1 MPPENLSALFDRLR
15 RAADAQTEVPWLLRQ
30 DRLQRLAK
38 MLREQRLAIA
48 EAIDADFSGRSRH
61 ETDLLELFP
70 SLAGIRHALK
80 HGKKWMRP
88 RKVATEWYFWPGKSR
103 ILPQPLGLVGI
114 VSPWNYPLYLVAG
127 PLTGAFAA
135 GNRAMVKVSEFT
147 PAFARWLAD
156 AAPRYFAEDELA
168 VVCGGADTAAAFTA
182 LPFDHLLFTGS
193 TEIGKKVMRAAAEHL
208 TPLTLELGGKSPTLL
223 LEDADIRAAAA
234 RVMSGKLVN
243 AGQTCIAPDYVLL
256 PEAAK
261 TDFVA
266 AAKQWV
272 AAHYPQLA
280 DNPDYSRIINPDQH
294 RRLTGYLKQAQQ
306 SRAQVMALGASAE
319 GESGTTLLPPYLVW
333 DAPEDCRLMQEEIF
347 GPLLPLVGYQSL
359 DDALAYIRARPRP
372 LALYVFGRNPKEIER
387 VLRQSVAGGVT
398 VNDTLLHIAQDNL
411 PFGGVGPSGMG
422 AYHGQ
427 AGFDTFSHLKPV
439 FYQARF
445 NSMGLLAPPY
455 GRVFRLLLKVLLR

>member
-15 RAADAQTEVPWLLRQ
+15 RAGDAQPDVPWPLRQ
-30 DRLQRLAK
+30 ERLQRLAR
-38 MLREQRLAIA
+38 MLREQREAVAAAIN
-48 EAIDADFSGRSRH
+48 ADFSGRSRH

-70 SLAGIRHALK
+70 ALAGIRHALK

-103 ILPQPLGLVGI
+103 ILPQPLGVVGI
-114 VSPWNYPLYLVAG
+114 VAPWNYPLYLVAG
-127 PLTGAFAA
+127 PLTAALAA

-156 AAPRYFAEDELA
+156 TVPQYFAADEIA

-193 TEIGKKVMRAAAEHL
+193 TEVGKKVMRAAAEHL
-208 TPLTLELGGKSPTLL
+208 TPLTLELGGKSPALL
-223 LEDADIRAAAA
+223 LADADIGAAAA

-261 TDFVA
+261 ADFVA

-272 AAHYPQLA
+272 AAHYPQLSA
-280 DNPDYSRIINPDQH
+280 NRDYSRIINPQQH
-294 RRLTGYLKQAQQ
+294 ARLTGYLKQAADMG
-306 SRAQVMALGASAE
+306 AQILPLSGDGDAE
-319 GESGTTLLPPYLVW
+319 DAGTLLPPYLVL
-333 DAPEDCRLMQEEIF
+333 DAPDACRLMQEEIF
-347 GPLLPLVGYQSL
+347 GPLLPVVVYRGLE
-359 DDALAYIRARPRP
+359 DALAYIRARPRP
-372 LALYVFGRNPKEIER
+372 LALYVFGRDAAAVDQ
-387 VLRQSVAGGVT
+387 VLRHSVAGGVT
-398 VNDTLLHIAQDNL
+398 VNDTLLHVAQDNL

-439 FYQARF
+439 FYQSRL
-445 NSMGLLAPPY
+445 NGMGLLAPPY
-455 GRVFRLLLKVLLR
+455 GKVFEAVLKILLR